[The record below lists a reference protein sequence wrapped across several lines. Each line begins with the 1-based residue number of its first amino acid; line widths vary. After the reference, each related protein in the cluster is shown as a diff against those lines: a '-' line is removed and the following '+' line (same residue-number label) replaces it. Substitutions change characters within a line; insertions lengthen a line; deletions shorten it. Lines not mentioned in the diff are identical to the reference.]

1 MLTFILT
8 CVTCTS
14 YVTSL
19 GLGVWG
25 MNQLLTQCGDYLS
38 LPSHA
43 LSLDE
48 IQRPCQP
55 KVDAKHPGVAV
66 ALDELQ
72 DEKSYGGHRSSL
84 ERPCSNVNWKK
95 KTQRVFRNKF
105 PVIYRLSFKKHFK
118 IPGNFGPI
126 LGHESVVSLWR
137 KRHFLKEPSNR
148 WRGFPPDGMFIIS
161 HGGLDFFSE
170 SKHSNL
176 GTFER
181 NLVTLRSLKPSPGL
195 LFG

>member
-1 MLTFILT
+1 
-8 CVTCTS
+8 
-14 YVTSL
+14 
-19 GLGVWG
+19 

-84 ERPCSNVNWKK
+84 ERPCSNVSWKK
-95 KTQRVFRNKF
+95 R
-105 PVIYRLSFKKHFK
+105 
-118 IPGNFGPI
+118 PGEFSGTN
-126 LGHESVVSLWR
+126 SL
-137 KRHFLKEPSNR
+137 
-148 WRGFPPDGMFIIS
+148 
-161 HGGLDFFSE
+161 
-170 SKHSNL
+170 
-176 GTFER
+176 
-181 NLVTLRSLKPSPGL
+181 
-195 LFG
+195 